1 LISSIF
7 YPLTGVYTRRSFL
20 RYDSDKGEWCD
31 ISALFCHSLQKE
43 LSYFNCSYG
52 ITGVMLILLRL
63 KQCIKKITKIADII
77 FTERT
82 MHNLWINFPETGK
95 EIIEKPQ

>member
-1 LISSIF
+1 
-7 YPLTGVYTRRSFL
+7 
-20 RYDSDKGEWCD
+20 
-31 ISALFCHSLQKE
+31 
-43 LSYFNCSYG
+43 
-52 ITGVMLILLRL
+52 MLILLRL